1 LRTTTE
7 QQHITNFDVLVHSPK
22 LVRDVHLAGTMSW
35 ETERDALLGKRISDL
50 GLRLQ
55 GTPLEELVGRLHDEL
70 RAHGLVFM
78 PPVYLTDEWGCPSG
92 TPVIG
97 VPFYLADR
105 NLMRI
110 EEEVA
115 AGVETSD
122 ESMRYLRHEAGHAF
136 NYAYRLYD
144 QPEWRR
150 LFGPY
155 SRPYRD
161 RYHAD
166 PFSRNFVRH
175 ILAWYAQKHPDE
187 DFAETF
193 AVWLTPGIDWR
204 TVYRGWPVLAKLEYV
219 DRTMAEVG
227 GEPPVVSA
235 EVTDDDLPVDA
246 MHYTVQE
253 HYYEL
258 EQKLPLDDERFF
270 DGDLLT
276 IFGDPTANGGGPDAA
291 TFLREHRR
299 ELVGRI
305 AYWTGEGSGIV
316 GALIDLLARRAA
328 ELALRVRLRESST
341 LIELTAFGTA
351 VMMNYRYTDTLG
363 RSDGDDDNEA
373 PT

>member
-1 LRTTTE
+1 MP
-7 QQHITNFDVLVHSPK
+7 D
-22 LVRDVHLAGTMSW
+22 AW
-35 ETERDALLGKRISDL
+35 ESERAALLGRRISDL

-55 GTPLEELVGRLHDEL
+55 GTRVQQLVDQLYDEL
-70 RAHGLVFM
+70 RARGLVFL
-78 PPVYLTDEWGCPSG
+78 PPVYLTNEWGCPSG

-105 NLMRI
+105 DLMRL

-115 AGVETSD
+115 AAVETEE
-122 ESMRYLRHEAGHAF
+122 ESMRYLRHEAGHAY

-144 QPEWRR
+144 RPEWRR
-150 LFGPY
+150 IFGPY

-193 AVWLTPGIDWR
+193 AVWLTPGLDWR
-204 TVYRGWPVLAKLEYV
+204 TRYRNWPVLHKLEYV
-219 DRTMAEVG
+219 ERTMQEIG
-227 GEPPVVSA
+227 SEPPVVSA
-235 EVTDDDLPVDA
+235 QITDDDLPVDA
-246 MHYTVQE
+246 MHYTVEQ
-253 HYYEL
+253 HYREL
-258 EQKLPLDDERFF
+258 EQRLPLDDERFF

-276 IFGDPTANGGGPDAA
+276 IFTMGDQDDGEAPSAA
-291 TFLREHRR
+291 RFLSEHRR
-299 ELVGRI
+299 ELVARI
-305 AYWTGEGSGIV
+305 GYWTGEGPGIV
-316 GALIDLLARRAA
+316 GAFIDLLVRRAE
-328 ELALRVRLRESST
+328 ELGLYARMREAST

-363 RSDGDDDNEA
+363 RAEPEEEA
-373 PT
+373 P